1 MKKITRT
8 MFAIGVIFSSCQK
21 EANYARN
28 YSQPLDGNDLTGTQ
42 VSGNITWY
50 EGKCDEECI
59 AQIKTFSTYDP
70 SKPIFLSPDAYDLNE
85 SKSDISISSAK
96 AEYILFPHAIS
107 SMSNK
112 FGWDYL
118 NELNELRNEYGAEGT
133 QVFLDKYLRGD
144 STLGMKLNKNF

>member
-50 EGKCDEECI
+50 EGKSDEECI
-59 AQIKTFSTYDP
+59 AQIKTFSNYDP

-144 STLGMKLNKNF
+144 STLGMKLNKYF